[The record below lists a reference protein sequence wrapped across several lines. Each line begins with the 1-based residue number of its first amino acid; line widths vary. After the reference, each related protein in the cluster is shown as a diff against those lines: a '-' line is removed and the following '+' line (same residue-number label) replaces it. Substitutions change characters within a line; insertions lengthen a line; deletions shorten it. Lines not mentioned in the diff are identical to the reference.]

1 MPRLL
6 YNTCLFGGFFFQR
19 TTISVL
25 FFWCLRQIVN
35 YNTSLKI
42 MKLYNFTTENVNKAI
57 NAHRYLPVYWIIAF
71 LSILSVD
78 NGTLS

>member
-1 MPRLL
+1 MPLL
-6 YNTCLFGGFFFQR
+6 LHNTCLFGVFFSKELLLVFYFSDVSDKWWI
-19 TTISVL
+19 T
-25 FFWCLRQIVN
+25 
-35 YNTSLKI
+35 NTSLKI